1 MNSIRRRTLTL
12 ILGLVTAG
20 LLLLTLVNVHD
31 SNHEIAEVYDAQ
43 LAQNA
48 RLLQGVMRMPMARE
62 AHAQLYQAF
71 NQALGQAETRVDGHP
86 YESKIAFQV
95 WDLQGKLL
103 VHTPSAPTFT
113 HAPQTIGFS
122 NVTDLGKHQ
131 WRAFVLTDAEHG
143 LLIWVGERDDVR
155 SDLVNRIVRHTVV
168 PNLVGSLLLMVAIW
182 LAIGWGLKPLAD
194 LAATLRG
201 RHPGSLEP
209 LQMAPLPG
217 ELEPMQAALNRLL
230 GQIQEVLSRERRFI
244 ADAAH
249 EMRTPLA
256 VLRVHAQNVLEA
268 RNEEQRQQSLNY
280 LIIGVDR
287 TTRLVNQLLTIAR
300 MEPNAGPMKNATADL
315 VGAIR
320 QSLAQMT
327 PWVLSKKLELSF
339 ECNEPARQLET
350 DFPAID
356 IALQNLLT
364 NAVNFSPEG
373 GLVSVSLRFDAQRF
387 VLSVTDQGPGVDE
400 AARKRL
406 FERFYSRG
414 NDQGV
419 GLGLTIVQ
427 TVATRLGGTISLDNE
442 PAGGLTATLD
452 VPLDQ
457 PMDAGDSQIAGHQ
470 LLAD

>member
-1 MNSIRRRTLTL
+1 MTSIRRRTLTL
-12 ILGLVTAG
+12 ILGLVTLG
-20 LLLLTLVNVHD
+20 LLILTLINVHD

-48 RLLQGVMRMPMARE
+48 RLLQGVMRMPLAQKE
-62 AHAQLYQAF
+62 HAQLYQAF
-71 NQALGQAETRVDGHP
+71 NQALGQAEPRVDGHP

-95 WDLQGKLL
+95 WDLQGNLL
-103 VHTPSAPTFT
+103 VHTASAPSF
-113 HAPQTIGFS
+113 AQPPQSKGFS
-122 NVTDLGKHQ
+122 NITDLGKNR
-131 WRAFVLTDAEHG
+131 WRAFVLEDAQHG

-155 SDLVNRIVRHTVV
+155 SDLVNRIVRHTVL
-168 PNLVGSLLLMVAIW
+168 PNLFGSLLLMGAIW

-194 LAATLRG
+194 LASTLRG

-209 LQMAPLPG
+209 LQLAPLPS

-230 GQIQEVLSRERRFI
+230 GQIQEVLNRERRFI

-268 RNEEQRQQSLNY
+268 RNEEQRRESLDF

-300 MEPNAGPMKNATADL
+300 LEPTAGALKKTKGDL
-315 VGAIR
+315 VAAVR
-320 QSLAQMT
+320 ESLVQIT
-327 PWVLSKKLELSF
+327 PWILSKGLELSF
-339 ECNEPARQLET
+339 ESDEQSHQVDA
-350 DFPAID
+350 DFAAID
-356 IALQNLLT
+356 IALQNLVT
-364 NAVNFSPEG
+364 NAVNFSPKG
-373 GLVSVSLRFDAQRF
+373 GQVSVRLCFKDNRFL
-387 VLSVTDQGPGVDE
+387 LSVTDQGPGVEE
-400 AARKRL
+400 AELTRL

-427 TVATRLGGTISLDNE
+427 TVAKRLGGEIRLQNVS
-442 PAGGLTATLD
+442 PIGLQATLEAA
-452 VPLDQ
+452 V
-457 PMDAGDSQIAGHQ
+457 
-470 LLAD
+470 